1 MEILDITV
9 MTEIVLQ
16 IHMTQNVTMMIDP
29 VNFIEQY
36 CLVNGRSIKLTDYQ
50 KKFIK
55 WINLLKW
62 EKEYQNK

>member
-1 MEILDITV
+1 
-9 MTEIVLQ
+9 
-16 IHMTQNVTMMIDP
+16 MTQNVTMMIDP

-62 EKEYQNK
+62 EKEY